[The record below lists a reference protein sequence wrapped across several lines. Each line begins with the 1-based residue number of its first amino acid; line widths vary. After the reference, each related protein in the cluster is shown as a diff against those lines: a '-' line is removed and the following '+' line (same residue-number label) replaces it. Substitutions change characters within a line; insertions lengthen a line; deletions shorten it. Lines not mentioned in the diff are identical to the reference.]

1 MSSDY
6 FEIYLLLCYN
16 FEMRKHINQSKDVF
30 NTLAEKDL
38 SNVQILN
45 YLDIPHGYP
54 VFDDTG
60 NQVMQLEPSDDFTQ
74 FLILSEIV
82 YGKGGISKVSA

>member
-1 MSSDY
+1 MSSGY

-30 NTLAEKDL
+30 NTLANKDL
-38 SNVQILN
+38 SNVQMLN

-82 YGKGGISKVSA
+82 YGKNGISKVSA

>member
-1 MSSDY
+1 MSSGY

-38 SNVQILN
+38 SNVQMLN

-74 FLILSEIV
+74 FLILSDIV

>member
-1 MSSDY
+1 
-6 FEIYLLLCYN
+6 
-16 FEMRKHINQSKDVF
+16 MRKHINQSKDVF

-38 SNVQILN
+38 SNVQMLN

>member
-1 MSSDY
+1 MSSGY

-38 SNVQILN
+38 SNVQMLN

-60 NQVMQLEPSDDFTQ
+60 NQVMQLEPTDDFTQ

-82 YGKGGISKVSA
+82 YGKNGVSKVSA

>member
-1 MSSDY
+1 MSSGY

-38 SNVQILN
+38 SNVQMLN

-82 YGKGGISKVSA
+82 YGKG

>member
-1 MSSDY
+1 MSSGY

-38 SNVQILN
+38 SNVQMLN

-82 YGKGGISKVSA
+82 YGKVGISKVSA

>member
-1 MSSDY
+1 MSSGY

-16 FEMRKHINQSKDVF
+16 FKMRKHINQSKDVF

-38 SNVQILN
+38 TNVQMLN

>member
-1 MSSDY
+1 MSSGY

-38 SNVQILN
+38 SNVQMLN

>member
-1 MSSDY
+1 MSSGY

-16 FEMRKHINQSKDVF
+16 FNMRKHINQSKDVF

-38 SNVQILN
+38 SNVQMLN

>member
-1 MSSDY
+1 MSSGY

-30 NTLAEKDL
+30 NTLANKDL
-38 SNVQILN
+38 SNVQMLN

-54 VFDDTG
+54 VFDDNG
-60 NQVMQLEPSDDFTQ
+60 SQLMQLEPTDDFTQ

-82 YGKGGISKVSA
+82 YGKNGISKVSA